1 MLPIE
6 AFDSIDEVIRHV
18 NTQPKPL
25 ALYLFSRNKRN
36 AARVIAQT
44 SSGGVCVNHCVQQY
58 AHGGL
63 PFGGVNHS
71 GIGNAHGVYGFKAFS
86 HERACLASGP
96 LMPLSLFFP
105 PYTRRASWLSAS
117 LLRMLRWI

>member
-1 MLPIE
+1 
-6 AFDSIDEVIRHV
+6 V
-18 NTQPKPL
+18 
-25 ALYLFSRNKRN
+25 
-36 AARVIAQT
+36 ARVIAQT

-86 HERACLASGP
+86 HERAYLACGP
-96 LMPLSLFFP
+96 WLLVSLFYP
-105 PYTRRASWLSAS
+105 PYTRGKARLSAA
-117 LLRMLRWI
+117 LVRAFRWI